1 MRDGDTD
8 AAVILASFR
17 LPSSFAELF
26 DRHFDAIY
34 SYLRR
39 RVGAQLAEDLA
50 AQTFEEAFRLRA
62 RYDLTR
68 EDARPW
74 LYGIATNLGRNHR
87 RQEHRRLLAYSRL
100 PREAAEADVSDI
112 AVARADSN
120 ALAPRIAKALDSLN
134 PAERDTLLLLAW
146 GQLSYEEIADALHIP
161 IGTVRSRLS
170 RARAH
175 VRELIGGFGQYRD
188 EDDVLPRQGW
198 RSSHG

>member
-1 MRDGDTD
+1 MGDGDSD
-8 AAVILASFR
+8 ASVILASFGV
-17 LPSSFAELF
+17 PSSFATLF

-39 RVGAQLAEDLA
+39 RVGTQLAEDLA
-50 AQTFEEAFRLRA
+50 AQTFEEAFRLRS
-62 RYDLTR
+62 RFDLTR
-68 EDARPW
+68 GDARPW

-100 PREAAEADVSDI
+100 PRDTAEADVSDV
-112 AVARADSN
+112 AAARADSD
-120 ALAPRIAKALDSLN
+120 ALAPRVAKALDSLN

-146 GQLSYEEIADALHIP
+146 GQLSYQEIADALDVP

-170 RARAH
+170 RARAR

-188 EDDVLPRQGW
+188 DDDVLPKQGW